1 MLLGRGWSVPRLAL
15 ELDLAVMEMIK
26 PRPVRRVKHHGI
38 RQQIAHVLHHPE
50 LRKFIE
56 R

>member
-26 PRPVRRVKHHGI
+26 PRPVRRVKHPGI
-38 RQQIAHVLHHPE
+38 RPQIAHVLHHPD

>member
-1 MLLGRGWSVPRLAL
+1 MLHGRGRSVPRLAL
-15 ELDLAVMEMIK
+15 ELDLSVMEMIK
-26 PRPVRRVKHHGI
+26 PRPVRRVKHHDT
-38 RQQIAHVLHHPE
+38 RQQIAHLLHHPE